1 MNLTTSQIDALP
13 VGSTIYDCHGH
24 QLTRREHE
32 TRPWIY
38 TRLLNHHA
46 AEEIGTDHPRSY
58 GPYRLQAGLTQEE
71 LDAVPVGFRIQDKD
85 GDQLTRREGG
95 YTYTNLMGAVDDD
108 PDGHLLVQLKADRWP
123 APFTMAPLTDEELG
137 ALPVGSKIQ
146 DSDGEELTRV
156 EDGWRYTLTMED
168 YPGPGMRTL
177 PHNPHT
183 LVSLGQAPAAASL
196 TPEDLEALP
205 VGAKILDRDGK
216 EITRVSEKRWG
227 YTHLQGEDVDFWG
240 PKTGP
245 TSGLTF
251 GPYTLV
257 SGNE

>member
-13 VGSTIYDCHGH
+13 VGSVIYDNAGH
-24 QLTRREHE
+24 SLTRREHE

-38 TRLLNHHA
+38 TRLMDHRR
-46 AEEIGTDHPRSY
+46 AEEIGTDHPRAY
-58 GPYRLQAGLTQEE
+58 GPYRLQEGLTQDE
-71 LDAVPVGFRIQDKD
+71 LDAVPVGYRVVDKD
-85 GDQLTRREGG
+85 GSSLTRREGG
-95 YTYTNLMGAVDDD
+95 YSFTRSLETVGHRALLMRPAVM
-108 PDGHLLVQLKADRWP
+108 LQMFY
-123 APFTMAPLTDEELG
+123 APFTMAPLTTEELE
-137 ALPVGSKIQ
+137 ALPVGSKIA
-146 DSDGEELTRV
+146 DSDAEELTRV
-156 EDGWRYTLTMED
+156 EDGWRYTEVMED
-168 YPGPGMRTL
+168 YPGPGTRTL
-177 PHNPHT
+177 PYSPYT
-183 LVSLGQAPAAASL
+183 LVSLGQAPAAATL
-196 TPEDLEALP
+196 TTEDLEALS
-205 VGAKILDRDGK
+205 VGSKILDRDGK